1 MHITVLHGMAT
12 PATVM
17 AGVIAKTFAMNA
29 NAIARVAIGVVV
41 TVACAEIMA
50 AVAVAV
56 MVAAVKICHAA
67 IVAEPAAVIG
77 IAITIDASE
86 DNWPLLYP
94 TSTTNHA
101 RFSWTGAICGF
112 FYGD

>member
-12 PATVM
+12 PATVT
-17 AGVIAKTFAMNA
+17 AVVIAKIFAMNA
-29 NAIARVAIGVVV
+29 NAIAPVAIGLVV
-41 TVACAEIMA
+41 TVVCAEITA
-50 AVAVAV
+50 AVVAV
-56 MVAAVKICHAA
+56 MVTAVKICHEA
-67 IVAEPAAVIG
+67 IVAEPVAVIG
-77 IAITIDASE
+77 MTITIDVSE

-101 RFSWTGAICGF
+101 RFSWTGGICGF